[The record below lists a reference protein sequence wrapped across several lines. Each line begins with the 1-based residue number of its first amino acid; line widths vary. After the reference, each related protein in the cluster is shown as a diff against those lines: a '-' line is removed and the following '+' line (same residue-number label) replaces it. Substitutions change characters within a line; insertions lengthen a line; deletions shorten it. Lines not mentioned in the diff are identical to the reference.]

1 MPIPVAFVSGID
13 NSDSFTLSVTVVA
26 GTNCLIVHAT
36 WSSTNR
42 TVTGITYAG
51 VAMTILGQGQKP
63 TNTGG
68 MVTAILLNPAV
79 GTANVAISFDSN
91 PTQTY
96 LILSASMYSGVFET
110 GVFDMD
116 TDLTNELGTALRAGY
131 VESAIGTYQDT
142 PTDPASFTANQAQG
156 TTYSKLYSSY
166 KAIAKD
172 ENCNGFTWSCDGY
185 TRLHSVLLYPVKES
199 TGEPA
204 VDLSSGFGHM

>member
-1 MPIPVAFVSGID
+1 MPTPVAFVSGID
-13 NSDSFTLSVTVVA
+13 NSDAYSLSVTVAA
-26 GTNCLIVHAT
+26 GTNCLIVHST
-36 WSSTNR
+36 WSNTGK

-51 VAMTILGQGQKP
+51 VAMTILGQGAKP

-116 TDLTNELGTALRAGY
+116 TDLTNELGTALRDGY
-131 VESAIGTYQDT
+131 VETAIGTYQDT
-142 PTDPASFTANQAQG
+142 PTRPGGFTQNQSQS
-156 TTYSKLYSSY
+156 TTYSKLYSAY
-166 KAIAKD
+166 KAFAKD
-172 ENCNGFTWSCDGY
+172 ANCDCAWTSSGN
-185 TRLHSVLLYPVKES
+185 TRVHSVLLYPAKAPS
-199 TGEPA
+199 GEVA
-204 VDLSSGFGHM
+204 VDLSSGFGFM